1 MTRVNLNTVVKCS
14 HVVSASSLYAG
25 EYLGVLQMIENELTI
40 SHDSYQRVIPV
51 LTLNDQTEKKLYHKI
66 TKALCN
72 VKVVEWIKNNDFLSI
87 V

>member
-14 HVVSASSLYAG
+14 HVVSASSLSAG
-25 EYLGVLQMIENELTI
+25 EYLGVLQMNENELTI
-40 SHDSYQRVIPV
+40 FHDSYQRVIQV
-51 LTLNDQTEKKLYHKI
+51 TLNDQTEKKLYHKI